1 MFEIVAKNASNC
13 KIELSNILNEKFDE
27 NSVFIIDKNVFFH
40 HQFFSTFS
48 KILLVESNENIKS
61 LNYLK
66 KIYSFFFK
74 NNITK
79 DYTIYCVGGGTLC
92 DLVGF
97 ATHSYLRGVNL
108 TLIPTTLLSMADA
121 AIGGK
126 NALNFGKMKNAI
138 GSFYLPKKVI
148 IDISFLRTLPEE
160 YYFSGLAEIIK
171 IAILKSNELFQ
182 LLELN
187 KKELI
192 HRDFR
197 FLEFI
202 IKQAIKLKVD
212 IVNKDFPDKN
222 ERLMLNFG
230 HTFGHSIELVKN
242 IPHGYAVAEGI
253 LYSLLISE
261 KLEIL
266 EKNVKESVLSLLNY
280 YNLLQY
286 WDVKSPVFKLLLRD
300 KKNNFDSIRMI
311 LLKDIEQP
319 IIKTFK
325 RDEFTKLIKNL
336 FKY

>member
-1 MFEIVAKNASNC
+1 
-13 KIELSNILNEKFDE
+13 
-27 NSVFIIDKNVFFH
+27 
-40 HQFFSTFS
+40 
-48 KILLVESNENIKS
+48 
-61 LNYLK
+61 
-66 KIYSFFFK
+66 
-74 NNITK
+74 
-79 DYTIYCVGGGTLC
+79 
-92 DLVGF
+92 
-97 ATHSYLRGVNL
+97 
-108 TLIPTTLLSMADA
+108 MADA

-148 IDISFLRTLPEE
+148 INISFLRTLPEE

-171 IAILKSNELFQ
+171 IAILKSIELFQ

-187 KKELI
+187 KKELFN
-192 HRDFR
+192 RDYD

-212 IVNKDFPDKN
+212 IVNKDFTDKN
-222 ERLMLNFG
+222 ERLILNFG

-261 KLEIL
+261 KLEIIK
-266 EKNVKESVLSLLNY
+266 KNVNESVLSLLNH
-280 YNLLQY
+280 YNLLKY
-286 WDVKSPVFKLLLRD
+286 WDVKSPVYKLLLHD

-325 RDEFTKLIKNL
+325 RDEFSKLVKNL